1 MKQTERVARLQ
12 DRLKEAL
19 RIRGMKPIE
28 LSERLDISRGTISYY
43 LSGKSSPKAD
53 RLNLICSTLSVSEA
67 WMLGYDVPMDRTS
80 EQKKN
85 DNIVKIV
92 AQMRKEN
99 DFFDIVSMLADLPQD
114 QYAIVKSMIL
124 ALGQK

>member
-53 RLNLICSTLSVSEA
+53 RLNLICSALGVSEA

>member
-1 MKQTERVARLQ
+1 MKQTERVAKLQ

-19 RIRGMKPIE
+19 RIRGMKAIE
-28 LSERLDISRGTISYY
+28 LSEKTDIPKGAISYY

-53 RLNLICSTLSVSEA
+53 RLNLISVALNISEA
-67 WMLGYDVPMDRTS
+67 WMLGYDVPMERTT

-85 DNIVKIV
+85 DNIVRIV
-92 AQMRKEN
+92 AQMRKES
-99 DFFDIVSMLADLPQD
+99 DFFDIVSSLSELPAD

-124 ALGQK
+124 ALGKK

>member
-12 DRLKEAL
+12 DRLQEAL
-19 RIRGMKPIE
+19 RIRGMKQIE
-28 LSERLDISRGTISYY
+28 LSRKTDVPKGAISYY
-43 LSGKSSPKAD
+43 LLGKSSPKAD
-53 RLNLICSTLSVSEA
+53 RLNLICTALNVSEA
-67 WMLGYDVPMDRTS
+67 WMLGYDVPMNRTE

-99 DFFDIVSMLADLPQD
+99 DFFDIVSLLADLPQD

-124 ALGQK
+124 ALGKK

>member
-1 MKQTERVARLQ
+1 MKKTERVARLQ

-19 RIRGMKPIE
+19 EIRGMKPIE

-43 LSGKSSPKAD
+43 MSGKSSPKAD
-53 RLNLICSTLSVSEA
+53 RLNLICSTLNVSET
-67 WMLGYDVPMDRTS
+67 WMLGYDVPMNRTA

-99 DFFDIVSMLADLPQD
+99 DFFDVVSLLADLPQD

>member
-1 MKQTERVARLQ
+1 MKSERVAKLQ
-12 DRLKEAL
+12 DRLKDAL
-19 RIRGMKPIE
+19 SERNMKAIE
-28 LSERLDISRGTISYY
+28 LSRRTDIPRGAISYY
-43 LSGKSSPKAD
+43 LLGKSSPKAD
-53 RLNLICSTLSVSEA
+53 RLQLISQALDVSEA
-67 WMLGYDVPMDRTS
+67 WLLGYDVPMNRTA

-99 DFFDIVSMLADLPQD
+99 DFFDIVSLLADLPQD

-124 ALGQK
+124 ALGKK

>member
-1 MKQTERVARLQ
+1 MKKTERVAKLQ

-19 RIRGMKPIE
+19 NARGMKAID
-28 LSERLDISRGTISYY
+28 LSDKLDISRGTISYY
-43 LSGKSSPKAD
+43 MSGKSSPKAD
-53 RLNLICSTLSVSEA
+53 RLNLICSTLNVSEA
-67 WMLGYDVPMDRTS
+67 WMLGYDVPMERTS

-85 DNIVKIV
+85 DNIVRIV

-99 DFFDIVSMLADLPQD
+99 DFFDIVSMLAELPPE
-114 QYAIVKSMIL
+114 QYSIVKSMIL

>member
-1 MKQTERVARLQ
+1 MKKTERIARLQ

-19 RIRGMKPIE
+19 TVRGMKAIE
-28 LSERLDISRGTISYY
+28 LSEKANIPKGAISYY

-85 DNIVKIV
+85 DNIVRFV

-99 DFFDIVSMLADLPQD
+99 DFFDIVSLLADLPQD
-114 QYAIVKSMIL
+114 QYAVVKSMIL
-124 ALGQK
+124 ALGKK

>member
-19 RIRGMKPIE
+19 SIRRMKAID
-28 LSERLDISRGTISYY
+28 LSEKLDISRGTISYY

-53 RLNLICSTLSVSEA
+53 RLHQICSLLNVSEA
-67 WMLGYDVPMDRTS
+67 WMLGYDVPMERTS

-85 DNIVKIV
+85 DSIVRFV

-99 DFFDIVSMLADLPQD
+99 DFFDIVSLLADLPQD

-124 ALGQK
+124 ALGKK

>member
-19 RIRGMKPIE
+19 EIRGMKPIE

-53 RLNLICSTLSVSEA
+53 RLNLICSTLNVSEA
-67 WMLGYDVPMDRTS
+67 WMLGYDVPMNRTA

-99 DFFDIVSMLADLPQD
+99 DFFDIVSMLADLPQE

>member
-1 MKQTERVARLQ
+1 MKQERVARLQ

-19 RIRGMKPIE
+19 RVRGMKAIE
-28 LSERLDISRGTISYY
+28 LSEKLDISRGTISYY

-53 RLNLICSTLSVSEA
+53 RLNLICSALNVSEA
-67 WMLGYDVPMDRTS
+67 WMLGYDVPMNRTA

>member
-1 MKQTERVARLQ
+1 MKTERVAKLQ

-19 RIRGMKPIE
+19 AIKGMKAIE
-28 LSERLDISRGTISYY
+28 LSRRTDIPKGAISYY
-43 LSGKSSPKAD
+43 LLGKSSPKAD
-53 RLNLICSTLSVSEA
+53 RLNLISVALDVSEA
-67 WMLGYDVPMDRTS
+67 WLLGYDVPMNRTS

-92 AQMRKEN
+92 AQMRKES
-99 DFFDIVSMLADLPQD
+99 DFFDIVSLLADLPQD

-124 ALGQK
+124 ALGKK

>member
-1 MKQTERVARLQ
+1 MKTERVARLQ
-12 DRLKEAL
+12 DRLREAL
-19 RIRGMKPIE
+19 DIRGMKAIE
-28 LSERLDISRGTISYY
+28 LSEKLDITRGTISYY

-53 RLNLICSTLSVSEA
+53 RLHLMSKTLNVSEA
-67 WMLGYDVPMDRTS
+67 WLLGYDVPMNRTA

-99 DFFDIVSMLADLPQD
+99 DFFDIVSLLADLPQD

-124 ALGQK
+124 ALGKK